1 MKGEEEREEQKR
13 QKKRGQSAKETYKIN
28 SPNLSPISCKWNQM
42 TVVSKC
48 VVFAGY
54 LVVCLIGLH
63 CIKSN
68 WLFVLLGLVC
78 SSAHNELTT
87 CISTSKLY
95 CLSSLAKATRS
106 VATLAA
112 CVPTLFSSLSHAMG
126 HLCCALLLSVWV
138 CCIRTFHA
146 ANDVF
151 ICHVSSPHTQPVS
164 LSCSQS
170 LRQPVVLNSVSS
182 SVVSVFQLPANEAPL
197 FGDSRSVRAAG

>member
-1 MKGEEEREEQKR
+1 MI
-13 QKKRGQSAKETYKIN
+13 AY
-28 SPNLSPISCKWNQM
+28 
-42 TVVSKC
+42 SKC

-54 LVVCLIGLH
+54 LAVCLIGLH

-95 CLSSLAKATRS
+95 CLSSLAKAARS

-112 CVPTLFSSLSHAMG
+112 CVPTLLSSHSHAMG

-164 LSCSQS
+164 QSVHQSISPSASSTKLIQLVSRFSLSIASKWSSSLRGQSERACGGLVHCKCSQF
-170 LRQPVVLNSVSS
+170 LWANNAICLMSS
-182 SVVSVFQLPANEAPL
+182 TTAHTE
-197 FGDSRSVRAAG
+197 R